1 MQSGADLAAASQVI
15 AEEQRMESA
24 ADVGSMINAPTTN
37 NSQASTDKSPSKLPD
52 VYDNTLALML
62 ARA

>member
-1 MQSGADLAAASQVI
+1 
-15 AEEQRMESA
+15 MESS
-24 ADVGSMINAPTTN
+24 ADMGSVVNAPTTN
-37 NSQASTDKSPSKLPD
+37 NSQSSSGEAPSKLPD